1 MMTNL
6 LMRMRSKNWLLFGCL
21 SLIVTACGPQ
31 TPVVVSDTMI
41 VLPGQVWIDA
51 PLPNAN
57 LPLAP
62 YKIIFHG
69 ANLNSISEFE
79 VSINSNVLGVVPANH
94 APADDPSKEVFFY
107 GKYIW
112 NPSEAG
118 MYVILVRAIDGEGE
132 YGAYAEIEVTI
143 LGEADEDGEEDTADE
158 EVIEEEEDCIY
169 TAVINLFCRLGPGS
183 SIYPEIDSFTPGQF
197 ALVLG
202 QSQDGVFVAVEG
214 PNFGETCYVPRDEQ
228 FGELTGSCDDQPIL
242 VDPAIPAS
250 PTDLPPTDS
259 PDDTPVQG
267 CTVRIVGTTEVSCVV
282 PCPDGA
288 EPGDACTP

>member
-1 MMTNL
+1 
-6 LMRMRSKNWLLFGCL
+6 MRSKIWLLFGCL
-21 SLIVTACGPQ
+21 SLIVAACGPQ
-31 TPVVVSDTMI
+31 TPIVVSDTLI
-41 VLPGQVWIDA
+41 ILPGQVWIDA

-69 ANLNSISEFE
+69 ANLSSISEFE
-79 VSINSNVLGVVPANH
+79 VTINSNVLGTVPANP
-94 APADDPSKEVFFY
+94 APADDPSKKVFFY
-107 GKYIW
+107 GEYIW
-112 NPSEAG
+112 NPSETG
-118 MYVILVRAIDGEGE
+118 MYVISVRAKDGEGE
-132 YGAYAEIEVTI
+132 YGADAELKVTI
-143 LGEADEDGEEDTADE
+143 EGEAAEGGEEDADE
-158 EVIEEEEDCIY
+158 EVTEEEEDCIY
-169 TAVINLFCRLGPGS
+169 TAVTNLFCRLGPGS

-197 ALVLG
+197 ANVLG

-214 PNFGETCYVPRDEQ
+214 PNFGETCYVPSDVQ

-242 VDPAIPAS
+242 VAPAIPAS
-250 PTDLPPTDS
+250 PTDSPATDS

-267 CTVRIVGTTEVSCVV
+267 CTVKIIGTSEVSCVV